1 MAEGGAFRPPKPWQ
15 LTESETINSFANW
28 KSNVLYNLSLNNEFA
43 QFLDSEWSKKSVA
56 NRGLLPV
63 TTGQVTKTAVQR
75 AIMLDRMLGLV
86 AQFVPSLLRSEIIK
100 RSTSLSWI
108 WNRLRK
114 HYSFTASEV
123 NFLRLSEIKKEEGER
138 YETFYQR
145 IIAHIEDN
153 LLTVSSGLEFDGEE
167 PTVDEELSP
176 TAERLG
182 VYLWLTKID
191 ERLPAFVGRIY
202 AHDLQSKSLKD
213 IQPQLAASMD
223 SLLTDLAVQD
233 EVKVNYS
240 RTRHPSQQGSS
251 RFNNRNR
258 SNSKSKNVSF
268 NLKPTT
274 QKSCLIC
281 KSAGR
286 NPSSHNTSDCWFVSK
301 FEKLQLSK
309 ALRVE
314 TDDLADE
321 MFDDEDEVSH
331 SVEYV
336 ETSQS
341 DTGDEVD
348 TVVDGKSTLTEATC
362 NRVDCDVSPFFY
374 AFYNHLPVHITVDC
388 GATSSLISKSFATR
402 AGIKIQ
408 PTKHSARGITKTSLV
423 IHGEV
428 HISLSYENQSL
439 PLTALV
445 IDSQDC
451 DILVGVPFC
460 KQNDVIPLMKKE
472 QVMIGGSIYHY
483 GKSAKRPSVH
493 EIFKVDSFILRN
505 SCAKVVL
512 PGDFYEFSS
521 TDLDSFNGE
530 VVIEP
535 HTDSPLKGN
544 WPTPTVSR
552 VIQGTVRLQND
563 LNEPIPIS
571 KSQHLALVRRMTEP
585 GECAPKA
592 ESSVPQSVYNHTAT
606 STSNFSDAV
615 VINPDDYISQQ
626 TVNSFKDLHRKYD
639 DVFNP
644 EFGAYNDSS
653 GLIRAKINLGKVPPP
668 PHKGK
673 IPLYKHSNLQLLQE
687 EFDKLEALG
696 VLAKPEDVGVDVVYS
711 SPSLLVKK
719 PAGGYRLCTAF
730 NELGQYSRILPTAS
744 TSPNEVL
751 RKLSGWK
758 YMIKSDLTKSF
769 FQIPVCRSSMK
780 YLGTPTPFK
789 GLRVY
794 TRSAMGMPGSSEYL
808 QELMSRVLGDFVQE
822 GFVILLADDINVCGN
837 SEEEVLANWERVL
850 ERLSTNNLSLSAAK
864 TVVCP
869 IRTTILGWQWN
880 AGTLTPCIHKISALA
895 VVEPPKTC
903 SSMRSFIGA
912 FKALSKCIP
921 SYASLIAPLEDS
933 IKGLQGQHKIQ
944 WTARLTDHFENCRAA
959 LKSPKTVTIP
969 TPSDRLVLT
978 VDASV
983 VNKGLGATLF
993 VIRGSKRLVGGYF
1006 SFKLNEHQLKWLPCE
1021 HEALAITSALHF
1033 FAPYIRES
1041 VQRVQI
1047 LTDSKACYEAYLK
1060 LNKGH
1065 FSASNRISTFL
1076 TALSSYNVEVCHL
1089 KGVANLSAD
1098 YASRHPK
1105 QCHDTSC
1112 QICKFVQEC
1121 VDSVVQSVSVQDVIS
1136 GHVKMPFM
1144 NETAWRSAQQEC
1156 PILKRAYA
1164 HLTQGTRPQRKSR
1177 NLRELKR
1184 YLQVASVNDRGT
1196 LIVKKSS
1203 AFIQSNLIVVPQ
1215 SILDGMI
1222 SALHLQLGHPSCS
1235 QLNQVFDRYFY
1246 AIRSADAIKA
1256 LTDNCD
1262 LCNSLKRIPNELR
1275 EQTSSSLPTGPG
1287 QNFSADIIRRCKQK
1301 IFTTRDVFSS
1311 FTTATLVQDESAPSM
1326 RSALLS
1332 TTSLLRQSACIVRVD
1347 GATGFVAL
1355 KDDSSLKE
1363 QGITID
1369 YGRVKNPNKNPV
1381 IDKGIQELE
1390 REFLTAG
1397 TEGQELSQAAVDM
1410 CLRRLNSRIRHS
1422 GLSAKEI
1429 ITRRD
1434 QITGHHLDFA
1444 DADLTQL
1451 QQDLREKNHLYSSK
1465 SKARGGKP
1473 AAKDGIDIGDLVF
1486 IKNEGDKFNRR
1497 SQYLVTNREEGF
1509 CMLQKMSNGKFMSK
1523 LLKVPVTDLFKV
1535 SEGVVPRQEH
1545 YIPPNSC
1552 PLKSRNEEA
1561 IDSSDDDFQ
1570 VFNDAE
1576 SDNSPCAVVIEP
1588 QASLENSQSDDE
1600 DLIQGEP
1607 AINDFSADIA
1617 NDNSNNN
1624 QQSIA
1629 MDRPRRA
1636 RRPPQRLLDEI
1647 FQQQQQ

>member
-43 QFLDSEWSKKSVA
+43 QFLDSEWSKKPVA
-56 NRGLLPV
+56 NRGLQAV
-63 TTGQVTKTAVQR
+63 TTGNDTKTAVQR
-75 AIMLDRMLGLV
+75 AIVLERMLGLV

-123 NFLRLSEIKKEEGER
+123 NFLKLSEIKMEEGER

-153 LLTVSSGLEFDGEE
+153 LLTVSSGLMFDGEE
-167 PTVDEELSP
+167 PTDDEELSP

-233 EVKVNYS
+233 EVKVNYT
-240 RTRHPSQQGSS
+240 RTRHPSQHGSS
-251 RFNNRNR
+251 RFNNHNK
-258 SNSKSKNVSF
+258 NNFKSKTTRSSP
-268 NLKPTT
+268 KPVT
-274 QKSCLIC
+274 QKHCLIC

-286 NPSSHNTSDCWFVSK
+286 NPSSHSTSDCWFVSK

-314 TDDLADE
+314 TDDVVSEMIDE
-321 MFDDEDEVSH
+321 EDDVGNEY

-336 ETSQS
+336 QTIRSEQR
-341 DTGDEVD
+341 DEHVI
-348 TVVDGKSTLTEATC
+348 VPDGNAELTDASI
-362 NRVDCDVSPFFY
+362 NRVDIEPSPFFY
-374 AFYNHLPVHITVDC
+374 GFYNHLPIHVVVDS
-388 GATSSLISKSFATR
+388 GATSTLVSKSFVDR

-408 PTKHSARGITKTSLV
+408 PTRHAANAIGETSLYV
-423 IHGEV
+423 HGEV
-428 HISLSYENQSL
+428 HINISFDNQSL
-439 PLTALV
+439 SLSALV
-445 IDSQDC
+445 IDKQKC
-451 DILVGVPFC
+451 DILVGTPFC
-460 KQNDVIPLMKKE
+460 KQHDVVLYFSREEIS
-472 QVMIGGSIYHY
+472 INGSIYKY
-483 GKSAKRPSVH
+483 GKSGEIRRPSVS
-493 EIFKVDSFILRN
+493 EVFKVDSYMLRN

-521 TDLDSFNGE
+521 KDLHGLNGE
-530 VVIEP
+530 VLIEP
-535 HTDSPLKGN
+535 HTDSPLRGK
-544 WPTPTVSR
+544 WPPPTVSR
-552 VIQGTVRLQND
+552 VVQGTVRIQND
-563 LNEPIPIS
+563 LTEPIPIS
-571 KSQHLALVRRMTEP
+571 KSQHLALVRRMTVP
-585 GECAPKA
+585 DQIAPQA
-592 ESSVPQSVYNHTAT
+592 ASLVPQSVYNHTT
-606 STSNFSDAV
+606 SSTSNFSDAV
-615 VINPDDYISQQ
+615 VINPDGYVSQQ

-639 DVFNP
+639 GVFNP
-644 EFGAYNDSS
+644 EFGAYNNSS
-653 GLIRAKINLGKVPPP
+653 GVIRAKINLGKVPPP
-668 PHKGK
+668 PHKSR

-719 PAGGYRLCTAF
+719 PSGGYRLCTAF
-730 NELGQYSRILPTAS
+730 NELSQYSRILPTAS
-744 TSPNEVL
+744 TSSNEVL

-758 YMIKSDLTKSF
+758 YMVKSDLTKSF

-780 YLGTPTPFK
+780 YLGTTTPFK

-808 QELMSRVLGDFVQE
+808 QELMSRVFGDFVQE
-822 GFVILLADDINVCGN
+822 GFVVLLADDIHVCGN
-837 SEEEVLANWERVL
+837 SEEEVLYNWERVL

-880 AGTLTPCIHKISALA
+880 AGTLTPSIHKISTLAL
-895 VVEPPKTC
+895 VQPPATC

-921 SYASLIAPLEDS
+921 SYASLISPLEDS
-933 IKGLQGQHKIQ
+933 IKGLQGQSKIQ
-944 WTARLTDHFENCRAA
+944 WSESLSSHFENCRAA
-959 LKSPKTVTIP
+959 LRSPKTVTIP
-969 TPSDRLVLT
+969 TSSDRLVIT

-993 VIRGSKRLVGGYF
+993 VIRDSKRLVGGYF

-1033 FAPYIRES
+1033 FSPYIRES
-1041 VQRVQI
+1041 LHKVQI

-1076 TALSSYNVEVCHL
+1076 TALSSYNVELCHL

-1105 QCHDTSC
+1105 QCHDPSC
-1112 QICKFVQEC
+1112 QICKFVEEC
-1121 VDSVVQSVSVQDVIS
+1121 VDSTVQSVSVQDVLS
-1136 GHVKMPFM
+1136 GEVKMPFM

-1156 PILKRAYA
+1156 SILKRAYA

-1177 NLRELKR
+1177 NLRDLKR

-1203 AFIQSNLIVVPQ
+1203 AFIQRDLIVVPQ

-1222 SALHLQLGHPSCS
+1222 SALHLQFGHPSCS

-1246 AIRSADAIKA
+1246 AIRSADAIKG
-1256 LTDNCD
+1256 LTDKCD
-1262 LCNSLKRIPNELR
+1262 MCNSLKKIPNELR
-1275 EQTSSSLPTGPG
+1275 EQSSSLLPSGPG
-1287 QNFSADIIRRCKQK
+1287 LHFSADIIRRCKQK

-1311 FTTATLVQDESAPSM
+1311 FTTAMIVQDETAVSM

-1332 TTSLLRQSACIVRVD
+1332 TTSLLRQSQCIVRVD
-1347 GATGFVAL
+1347 GAKGFLTL

-1363 QGITID
+1363 HGITLD

-1381 IDKGIQELE
+1381 IDKGIQEFE
-1390 REFLTAG
+1390 REVLTAAP
-1397 TEGQELSQAAVDM
+1397 EGQELSQTALDT
-1410 CLRRLNSRIRHS
+1410 CLRWLNSRIRHS
-1422 GLSAKEI
+1422 GLSAK
-1429 ITRRD
+1429 
-1434 QITGHHLDFA
+1434 
-1444 DADLTQL
+1444 
-1451 QQDLREKNHLYSSK
+1451 
-1465 SKARGGKP
+1465 
-1473 AAKDGIDIGDLVF
+1473 
-1486 IKNEGDKFNRR
+1486 
-1497 SQYLVTNREEGF
+1497 
-1509 CMLQKMSNGKFMSK
+1509 
-1523 LLKVPVTDLFKV
+1523 
-1535 SEGVVPRQEH
+1535 
-1545 YIPPNSC
+1545 
-1552 PLKSRNEEA
+1552 
-1561 IDSSDDDFQ
+1561 
-1570 VFNDAE
+1570 
-1576 SDNSPCAVVIEP
+1576 
-1588 QASLENSQSDDE
+1588 
-1600 DLIQGEP
+1600 
-1607 AINDFSADIA
+1607 
-1617 NDNSNNN
+1617 
-1624 QQSIA
+1624 
-1629 MDRPRRA
+1629 
-1636 RRPPQRLLDEI
+1636 
-1647 FQQQQQ
+1647 

>member
-1 MAEGGAFRPPKPWQ
+1 M
-15 LTESETINSFANW
+15 
-28 KSNVLYNLSLNNEFA
+28 
-43 QFLDSEWSKKSVA
+43 
-56 NRGLLPV
+56 
-63 TTGQVTKTAVQR
+63 
-75 AIMLDRMLGLV
+75 
-86 AQFVPSLLRSEIIK
+86 
-100 RSTSLSWI
+100 
-108 WNRLRK
+108 
-114 HYSFTASEV
+114 
-123 NFLRLSEIKKEEGER
+123 
-138 YETFYQR
+138 
-145 IIAHIEDN
+145 
-153 LLTVSSGLEFDGEE
+153 
-167 PTVDEELSP
+167 
-176 TAERLG
+176 
-182 VYLWLTKID
+182 
-191 ERLPAFVGRIY
+191 
-202 AHDLQSKSLKD
+202 
-213 IQPQLAASMD
+213 
-223 SLLTDLAVQD
+223 
-233 EVKVNYS
+233 
-240 RTRHPSQQGSS
+240 
-251 RFNNRNR
+251 
-258 SNSKSKNVSF
+258 
-268 NLKPTT
+268 
-274 QKSCLIC
+274 
-281 KSAGR
+281 
-286 NPSSHNTSDCWFVSK
+286 
-301 FEKLQLSK
+301 
-309 ALRVE
+309 
-314 TDDLADE
+314 
-321 MFDDEDEVSH
+321 
-331 SVEYV
+331 

-341 DTGDEVD
+341 DTGDEPDAVI
-348 TVVDGKSTLTEATC
+348 DGKTVPMEATC
-362 NRVDCDVSPFFY
+362 NRVECDVSPFFY

-388 GATSSLISKSFATR
+388 GATSSLISRSFVTR

-408 PTKHSARGITKTSLV
+408 PTKHSARGITKTSLT

-428 HISLSYENQSL
+428 HINLSYENQSL

-472 QVMIGGSIYHY
+472 QVTIGGSIYHY

-512 PGDFYEFSS
+512 PGDYYEFSS
-521 TDLDSFNGE
+521 KDLHNFNGE
-530 VVIEP
+530 IVIEP
-535 HTDSPLKGN
+535 HTESPLAGS

-585 GECAPKA
+585 SELASQK
-592 ESSVPQSVYNHTAT
+592 ESSLPLLTYNQAIKSK
-606 STSNFSDAV
+606 STNFSDGV

-668 PHKGK
+668 PHKGR

-780 YLGTPTPFK
+780 YLGTSTPFK

-808 QELMSRVLGDFVQE
+808 QELLSRVLGDFVQE
-822 GFVILLADDINVCGN
+822 GFVILLSDDIHVCGN
-837 SEEEVLANWERVL
+837 SEDEVLFNWERVL
-850 ERLSTNNLSLSAAK
+850 ERLSANNLSLSAAK

-880 AGTLTPCIHKISALA
+880 SGTLTPCIHKISALA

-921 SYASLIAPLEDS
+921 GYASLVAPLEDS

-944 WTARLTDHFENCRAA
+944 WSVSLRDHFENCRTA
-959 LKSPKTVTIP
+959 LKSPKSVTIP

-993 VIRGSKRLVGGYF
+993 VVRGERRLVGGYF

-1021 HEALAITSALHF
+1021 HEALAITSALNF

-1041 VQRVQI
+1041 LHTVQI

-1105 QCHDTSC
+1105 ECHDTSC

-1121 VDSVVQSVSVQDVIS
+1121 MDSVVQSVSVQDVVS
-1136 GHVKMPFM
+1136 GKVKMPFM

-1164 HLTQGTRPQRKSR
+1164 HLTQGTRPQKKSR

-1184 YLQVASVNDRGT
+1184 YLQMASVNDRGT

-1203 AFIQSNLIVVPQ
+1203 AFVQSNLIVVPQ

-1222 SALHLQLGHPSCS
+1222 SALHLQFGHPSCS

-1246 AIRSADAIKA
+1246 AIRSSNAIKA
-1256 LTDNCD
+1256 LTDNCG

-1275 EQTSSSLPTGPG
+1275 EQTSSPLPSGPG
-1287 QNFSADIIRRCKQK
+1287 QQFSADIIRRCRQK
-1301 IFTTRDVFSS
+1301 IFATRDVFSS
-1311 FTTATLVQDESAPSM
+1311 FTTATLVQDESATSM

-1332 TTSLLRQSACIVRVD
+1332 TTSLLRQSTCTVRVD

-1355 KDDSSLKE
+1355 KDDPVLNE
-1363 QGITID
+1363 HGVTID

-1390 REFLTAG
+1390 KEFLTAG
-1397 TEGQELSQAAVDM
+1397 LEGHELTHAAIDT

-1434 QITGHHLDFA
+1434 QITGHQLDFA
-1444 DADLTQL
+1444 DAELSTL
-1451 QQDLREKNHLYSSK
+1451 QQDLREKNHLYSSR
-1465 SKARGGKP
+1465 SKAKGGKP
-1473 AAKDGIDIGDLVF
+1473 AAKEVDIGDLVF

-1497 SQYLVTNREEGF
+1497 SQYLVTSHTEGF
-1509 CMLQKMSNGKFMSK
+1509 CILQKMNDGKFMSK
-1523 LLKVPVTDLFKV
+1523 FLKVPATDLYKV
-1535 SEGVVPRQEH
+1535 IEGPVPGRGH
-1545 YIPPNSC
+1545 YVSPTSNT
-1552 PLKSRNEEA
+1552 NHEETD
-1561 IDSSDDDFQ
+1561 DSSDDDFQ
-1570 VFNDAE
+1570 LFDGAE
-1576 SDNSPCAVVIEP
+1576 SGDSSQAVVIEP
-1588 QASLENSQSDDE
+1588 QASSE
-1600 DLIQGEP
+1600 DLN
-1607 AINDFSADIA
+1607 NDQSSDSLQYETTHNDPSAEIS
-1617 NDNSNNN
+1617 NDDSSG

-1629 MDRPRRA
+1629 TGRPRRT
-1636 RRPPQRLLDEI
+1636 RRPPQRLLDELMN
-1647 FQQQQQ
+1647 QQQQ